1 MNKNVA
7 ASADNETA
15 HTKAEKARQAW
26 PISNTWRLVTV
37 LSSTE
42 ENKELSLF
50 SHILKADNADEFSA
64 ELELII
70 LWLVWLS

>member
-1 MNKNVA
+1 MKKNIA

-26 PISNTWRLVTV
+26 PISNTWRLETA

-50 SHILKADNADEFSA
+50 SHTWKADNADEFSA
-64 ELELII
+64 ELEFNIS
-70 LWLVWLS
+70 LVDLAF